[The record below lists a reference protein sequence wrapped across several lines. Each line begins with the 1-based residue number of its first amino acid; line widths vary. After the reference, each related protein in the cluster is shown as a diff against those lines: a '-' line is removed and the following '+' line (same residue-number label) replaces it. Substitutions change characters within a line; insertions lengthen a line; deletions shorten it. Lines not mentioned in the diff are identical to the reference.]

1 MNAEHVALPLP
12 AALARLAETFSQAD
26 GLPPI
31 DLTVTTNAA
40 GEPLVIVET
49 LDAYEWA
56 NFLRLYPLPNTVTG
70 EVQFRGVING
80 VQWAVMYLPQRPVPY
95 TLVDWNSPA
104 QATQMVPVV
113 TQ

>member
-1 MNAEHVALPLP
+1 MNAEQVLSKP
-12 AALARLAETFSQAD
+12 AAMRLLAETLEQAD

-31 DLTVTTNAA
+31 DLIVTTNPA
-40 GEPLVIVET
+40 GEPIVIVET

-56 NFLRLYPLPNTVTG
+56 NHLRLYPLPNTVTG

-95 TLVDWNSPA
+95 TLVDWNSPT
-104 QATQMVPVV
+104 QVTQMVPVV
-113 TQ
+113 NR